1 MAHVKPNIA
10 KLKKRGDPEADAL
23 IAKIQE
29 RSGDPRVVFQLM
41 SAVARWMPGD
51 PFCDLDAELVAFL
64 EQPCQR
70 PAWAQ
75 QSLIKAAQANYE
87 KDKNPARVVLGVYSL
102 PALYLDPDI
111 ALALIGTGQLSLHV
125 RPRLENTQN
134 FVDAVMMP
142 GALDQP
148 ASGGP
153 APGWLWVR
161 RVRLTHAI
169 RRALAQLPVPPCKGK
184 PDFLGGLVR
193 DDPLAV
199 LHAKGGWNTR
209 DDQPIDQVELAYVM
223 LTFSWAVADGVSRLG
238 PRYRMSRAAREA
250 HVHTWAVIGHMLGI
264 VDELL
269 PGIEPRGADRD
280 AKALFE
286 MLRKLH
292 LDKGDPLPP
301 PGGPPPIGV
310 EEGRQLMAALM
321 VVLVDVAREN
331 IPESFRW
338 LVQAWRWL
346 DNALQDLP
354 RVLLY
359 KLAGTDTARM
369 LHVTPAPLLH
379 WLVCRIIIIVIDLR
393 RWDTQ
398 RQKPPRLSPCPPPP
412 PPA

>member
-1 MAHVKPNIA
+1 MAHAKPNIA

-29 RSGDPRVVFQLM
+29 RAGDPMVVFQLM
-41 SAVARWMPGD
+41 GAVARWMPGD
-51 PFCDLDAELVAFL
+51 PFGDLDADLVAFL

-70 PAWAQ
+70 PDWAHQ
-75 QSLIKAAQANYE
+75 DLLRKAQANYK
-87 KDKNPARVVLGVYSL
+87 KDKNPTRVVLGVYSL

-125 RPRLENTQN
+125 RPRLEHTQN

-153 APGWLWVR
+153 APGWLWIR

-169 RRALAQLPVPPCKGK
+169 RRALAKLAPRSAPGK
-184 PDFLGGLVR
+184 TSFLGDLVR
-193 DDPLAV
+193 NDPLAV
-199 LHAKGGWNTR
+199 LHAKRRWNSH
-209 DDQPIDQVELAYVM
+209 DDEPIDQVELAYVM

-238 PRYRMSRAAREA
+238 PRYRMGRAAREA
-250 HVHTWAVIGHMLGI
+250 HIHTWAVIGHMLGI

-269 PGIEPRGADRD
+269 PGIEPRGADRH
-280 AKALFE
+280 AKELFE
-286 MLRKLH
+286 MLRGRH
-292 LDKGDPLPP
+292 LEKGDPLPN
-301 PGGPPPIGV
+301 PGELPPIGV

-338 LVQAWRWL
+338 LVKAWRWL
-346 DNALQDLP
+346 DNVLQDLP

-359 KLAGTDTARM
+359 KLAGTETARM

-379 WLVCRIIIIVIDLR
+379 WLVCRLIIIVIDLR
-393 RWDTQ
+393 SWNTQ
-398 RQKPPRLSPCPPPP
+398 RQKAVPRAGADPSFE
-412 PPA
+412 

>member
-1 MAHVKPNIA
+1 MAHAKPNIA
-10 KLKKRGDPEADAL
+10 KLRKRGDPEADAL

-29 RSGDPRVVFQLM
+29 KSGDPRVVFELM
-41 SAVARWMPGD
+41 SAVARWTPGD
-51 PFCDLDAELVAFL
+51 PFCDLDAELVSFL

-70 PAWAQ
+70 PAWANND
-75 QSLIKAAQANYE
+75 LVRKAQATYK
-87 KDKNPARVVLGVYSL
+87 KDKNPTRVVLGVYSL

-111 ALALIGTGQLSLHV
+111 ALALIGTGQLSIHV
-125 RPRLENTQN
+125 RPRLKNTQD

-153 APGWLWVR
+153 APGWLWIR
-161 RVRLTHAI
+161 RVRLSHAI
-169 RRALAQLPVPPCKGK
+169 RRALAKLPSQPRKGK
-184 PDFLGGLVR
+184 PDFIGKLVR

-199 LHAKGGWNTR
+199 LHAKGSWNSR
-209 DDQPIDQVELAYVM
+209 DDEPIDQVELAYVM

-238 PRYRMSRAAREA
+238 PRYRMGRAACDA
-250 HVHTWAVIGHMLGI
+250 HIHTWAVIGHMLGI

-269 PGIEPRGADRD
+269 PGIEPRGASRH
-280 AKALFE
+280 AKELFE
-286 MLRKLH
+286 MLRDWL
-292 LDKGDPLPP
+292 LEKGDPLPK
-301 PGGPPPIGV
+301 PGEYPPIGV

-331 IPESFRW
+331 IPESFRG
-338 LVQAWRWL
+338 LVEGWRWL

-359 KLAGTDTARM
+359 KLAGTETARM

-379 WLVCRIIIIVIDLR
+379 WLVCRIVIIVVDLR
-393 RWDTQ
+393 TWNTR
-398 RQKPPRLSPCPPPP
+398 S
-412 PPA
+412 

>member
-1 MAHVKPNIA
+1 MAHAKPNIA

-23 IAKIQE
+23 ITKIQE
-29 RSGDPRVVFQLM
+29 RAGDPRVVFQLM
-41 SAVARWMPGD
+41 GAVARWMPGD
-51 PFCDLDAELVAFL
+51 PFGKLDEELVAFL
-64 EQPCQR
+64 QQPCQR
-70 PAWAQ
+70 PDWAN
-75 QSLIKAAQANYE
+75 SPLIKTAQANY
-87 KDKNPARVVLGVYSL
+87 KRDKNPTRVVLGVYSL

-125 RPRLENTQN
+125 RPRLEHTQN

-153 APGWLWVR
+153 APGWLWIR

-169 RRALAQLPVPPCKGK
+169 RRALAKLQASSRNGK
-184 PDFLGGLVR
+184 PDFLGALVR

-199 LHAKGGWNTR
+199 LHAKGGFNSR
-209 DDQPIDQVELAYVM
+209 DDEPIDQVELAYVM

-238 PRYRMSRAAREA
+238 PRYRMGRAAREA
-250 HVHTWAVIGHMLGI
+250 HIHTWAVIGHMLGI

-269 PGIEPRGADRD
+269 PGIEPRGADRH
-280 AKALFE
+280 AKELFE
-286 MLRKLH
+286 MLRRQH

-301 PGGPPPIGV
+301 PGGLPPIGV

-338 LVQAWRWL
+338 LVEASRWL
-346 DNALQDLP
+346 DNVLQDLP

-393 RWDTQ
+393 AWDTQ
-398 RQKPPRLSPCPPPP
+398 REKPAPSARADHSFE
-412 PPA
+412 

>member
-1 MAHVKPNIA
+1 MAHAKPNIA
-10 KLKKRGDPEADAL
+10 RLKKRGDPDADAL

-51 PFCDLDAELVAFL
+51 PFGNLDPDLVAFL

-70 PAWAQ
+70 PDWANKD
-75 QSLIKAAQANYE
+75 LVRKAQANYK
-87 KDKNPARVVLGVYSL
+87 KDKNPTRVVLGVYSL

-125 RPRLENTQN
+125 RPRLEHTQN

-153 APGWLWVR
+153 APGWLWIR
-161 RVRLTHAI
+161 RVRLAHAI
-169 RRALAQLPVPPCKGK
+169 RRALAKLPGRPRKGK
-184 PDFLGGLVR
+184 PDFLGELVR

-199 LHAKGGWNTR
+199 LHAKGGWNSR
-209 DDQPIDQVELAYVM
+209 DDEPIDQVELAYVM

-238 PRYRMSRAAREA
+238 PRYRMGRAAREA
-250 HVHTWAVIGHMLGI
+250 HIHTWAVIGHMLGI

-269 PGIEPRGADRD
+269 PGIEPRGSDRH
-280 AKALFE
+280 AKELFE
-286 MLRKLH
+286 MLRDQH
-292 LDKGDPLPP
+292 LKRGDPLPK
-301 PGGPPPIGV
+301 PGEHPPIGV

-321 VVLVDVAREN
+321 VVLVDVTREN
-331 IPESFRW
+331 IPEPFRG
-338 LVQAWRWL
+338 LVDSWRWL

-359 KLAGTDTARM
+359 KLAGMKTARM

-379 WLVCRIIIIVIDLR
+379 WLVCRIIIIVVDLR
-393 RWDTQ
+393 AWNTR
-398 RQKPPRLSPCPPPP
+398 R
-412 PPA
+412 